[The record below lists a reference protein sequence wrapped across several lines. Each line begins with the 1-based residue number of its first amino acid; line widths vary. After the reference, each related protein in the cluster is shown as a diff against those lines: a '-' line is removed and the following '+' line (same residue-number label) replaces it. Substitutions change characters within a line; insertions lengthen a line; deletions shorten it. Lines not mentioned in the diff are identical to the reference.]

1 MITIWPGDCWGGWLH
16 KERVEDPSGG
26 FMSFLVRWICFVLFI
41 SCYPSIHP
49 CPFRTHFPSIW
60 NRTFF
65 IPSCVKTELVFL
77 QHSMNT
83 ELPYLKS
90 QLWILGGILEA
101 SHIWDM
107 GILTFKHIFIFQS
120 TVCHRNIWE
129 IEKWKKFHL
138 AKDQKDLRLGDVK
151 QL

>member
-49 CPFRTHFPSIW
+49 SMSLSHPFSLNLKPDIFHSKLR
-60 NRTFF
+60 
-65 IPSCVKTELVFL
+65 KTELVFL

-101 SHIWDM
+101 SHIWD
-107 GILTFKHIFIFQS
+107 ILTFKHLFIFQS
-120 TVCHRNIWE
+120 TVSHRNLWE

-138 AKDQKDLRLGDVK
+138 AKDQKNLKGLGDVK